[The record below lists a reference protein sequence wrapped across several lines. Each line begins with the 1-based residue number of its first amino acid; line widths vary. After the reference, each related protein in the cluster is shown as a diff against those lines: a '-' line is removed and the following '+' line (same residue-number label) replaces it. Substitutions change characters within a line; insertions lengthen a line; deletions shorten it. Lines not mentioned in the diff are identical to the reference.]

1 MDGLH
6 GDQADWGF
14 DGATVDIVYKKTWTG
29 SPLLKELGRL
39 SVPVGVIAGVEFT
52 PGGGRRKGWL
62 LRLTLRER
70 MDPYAAVGAMLRDDL
85 QPFRLTGPAKTEL
98 IAEYL
103 ADQIRFAAEQTPGEP
118 DPVTVTRLVPATPL
132 HIKTCEG
139 TATLDGST
147 LRLVWSGDY
156 ASTAKRRAGRREY
169 DLSGISGVDWGPPDG
184 WGWGFL
190 RVVPADGST
199 GDGRPKHDLGMLRSA
214 EEGGES
220 HRAFLMAATVT
231 AHLWV
236 RGGPARSGKGGGWR
250 ELALGTVRAL
260 TGAPVFPGADTS
272 EGAPEDA
279 AEDSGREAPREPG
292 GPDAPAVGRGPD
304 TAWIFTQIE
313 RLGELHAKGLLTDE
327 EFTAKKAE
335 LLDRI

>member
-1 MDGLH
+1 MDGLR

-14 DGATVDIVYKKTWTG
+14 DGETIDIVYKKSWTG

-39 SVPVGVIAGVEFT
+39 SVPVGAIAEVEFT

-62 LRLTLRER
+62 LRLSLRER
-70 MDPYAAVGAMLRDDL
+70 MDPYAAVGAMLEDRL

-98 IAEYL
+98 VAEYL
-103 ADQIRFAAEQTPGEP
+103 ADQIRFAAGQAEGEP
-118 DPVTVTRLVPATPL
+118 DPWAPTRLVPPTPL
-132 HIKTCEG
+132 HIKTREG

-156 ASTAKRRAGRREY
+156 ASAAKRRAGRREY
-169 DLSGISGVDWGPPDG
+169 DLSEVTAVDWGPPDG

-190 RVVPADGST
+190 RVVTVGGPH
-199 GDGRPKHDLGMLRSA
+199 GDARPKNDLNILRSS
-214 EEGGES
+214 EDNGEIYKV
-220 HRAFLMAATVT
+220 FLMAATVT
-231 AHLWV
+231 AHVWA
-236 RGGPARSGKGGGWR
+236 RGGPAEGAAAGGGWR
-250 ELALGTVRAL
+250 EIAGSTLRAL
-260 TGAPVFPGADTS
+260 TSSPAFRGGGDEPGADAPQAAGPQ
-272 EGAPEDA
+272 EGA
-279 AEDSGREAPREPG
+279 G
-292 GPDAPAVGRGPD
+292 GPD
-304 TAWIFTQIE
+304 TAWIFAQIE

>member
-1 MDGLH
+1 MDELR

-14 DGATVDIVYKKTWTG
+14 DGATVDIVYKQSWTG
-29 SPLLKELGRL
+29 SALLKELGRL
-39 SVPVGVIAGVEFT
+39 SVPVGAIDAVEFV

-62 LRLTLRER
+62 LRLALRER

-103 ADQIRFAAEQTPGEP
+103 ADQIRFAAEQAEGDP
-118 DPVTVTRLVPATPL
+118 DPETVTRLVPATPL
-132 HIKTCEG
+132 HVKTREG

-156 ASTAKRRAGRREY
+156 ASAAKRRAGRREY
-169 DLSGISGVDWGPPDG
+169 DLSEISSVDWGPPDG

-190 RVVPADGST
+190 RVVPAGAPT
-199 GDGRPKHDLGMLRSA
+199 RDGRPKHDLDMLRSA
-214 EEGGES
+214 DDGGEIYKV
-220 HRAFLMAATVT
+220 FLMAATVT
-231 AHLWV
+231 AHVWA
-236 RGGPARSGKGGGWR
+236 RGGPAAAGTGGGWR
-250 ELALGTVRAL
+250 EIARSTVRAL
-260 TGAPVFPGADTS
+260 TGAPAPRGADASQDTTRETPPDP
-272 EGAPEDA
+272 EGRA
-279 AEDSGREAPREPG
+279 AAAAGQG
-292 GPDAPAVGRGPD
+292 GPD

>member
-1 MDGLH
+1 MDVLR

-14 DGATVDIVYKKTWTG
+14 DGETIDIVYRKSWTG

-39 SVPVGVIAGVEFT
+39 TVPVGAIAAVEFT

-62 LRLTLRER
+62 LRLSLRER
-70 MDPYAAVGAMLRDDL
+70 MDPYAAVGAMLEERL

-98 IAEYL
+98 VAEYL
-103 ADQIRFAAEQTPGEP
+103 ADQIRFAAEQAGDDP
-118 DPVTVTRLVPATPL
+118 DPEAATRLVPATPL
-132 HIKTCEG
+132 HIKTREG

-156 ASTAKRRAGRREY
+156 AGAAKRREGRREY
-169 DLSGISGVDWGPPDG
+169 DLSEISAVDWGPPDG

-190 RVVPADGST
+190 RVVTAGGPR
-199 GDGRPKHDLGMLRSA
+199 GDARPKHDLNVLRSS
-214 EEGGES
+214 EDNGEIYKV
-220 HRAFLMAATVT
+220 FLMAATVT
-231 AHLWV
+231 AHVWA
-236 RGGPARSGKGGGWR
+236 RGGPAEASASGGWR
-250 ELALGTVRAL
+250 EVARSTVRAL
-260 TGAPVFPGADTS
+260 TGSPAFRGGEDGESDA
-272 EGAPEDA
+272 GAPPTAGEA
-279 AEDSGREAPREPG
+279 GEREAAG
-292 GPDAPAVGRGPD
+292 GPDTG
-304 TAWIFTQIE
+304 WIFAQIE